1 MVMLT
6 FQGRHVDLE
15 DSVPFSQR
23 RSVQPATASRW
34 VKKVLVWIR
43 KKIIHYLHRGGLPVI
58 VLAVSFKQFLV
69 RQIKLLI

>member
-1 MVMLT
+1 MLT

-15 DSVPFSQR
+15 DSVPFSHR

-43 KKIIHYLHRGGLPVI
+43 KKIINYLLREGLPVI
-58 VLAVSFKQFLV
+58 VIAFLL
-69 RQIKLLI
+69 KNL

>member
-43 KKIIHYLHRGGLPVI
+43 KKNH
-58 VLAVSFKQFLV
+58 
-69 RQIKLLI
+69 